1 MRKMQSP
8 ASSTICGTHGAKRS
22 VRSCSVVT
30 TCTFGRNGMHRRKIP
45 SMARRNGS
53 MPNYRNV
60 TGRCWWNVPFRSM
73 TVRLA
78 GNDLMIRKYMSV
90 VNVVLNRLRYKF
102 GRMPTRMNITAT
114 WRMTVTEDGVSSVRT
129 IYIFV
134 PKPNSSKK
142 CSSGGNP
149 VIP

>member
-1 MRKMQSP
+1 
-8 ASSTICGTHGAKRS
+8 
-22 VRSCSVVT
+22 
-30 TCTFGRNGMHRRKIP
+30 
-45 SMARRNGS
+45 
-53 MPNYRNV
+53 
-60 TGRCWWNVPFRSM
+60 M

-129 IYIFV
+129 IYILFQSRIHPKMQLWWQSRDSMTMQRIMGLKECDYLQDDNSQAFV
-134 PKPNSSKK
+134 NTANEWWDNRDYDEKRNIYKEY
-142 CSSGGNP
+142 NNE
-149 VIP
+149 